1 MLRVRSVL
9 LPLAISLPVIAAVVA
24 ALWVLGSS
32 SGQRDKF
39 SSLEIA
45 PHDVD
50 LYMAINTDPAS
61 SQWLAVNGVLDT
73 VNATNPIL
81 DAIDKALEEFD
92 LEWER
97 DFVPLA
103 GDEGFFAVTDLDA
116 LENGGGWVMA
126 FQLRDTGR
134 AEEIFLDIAAQSEE
148 DNGEVLRE
156 EEYEGETVYY
166 FESAFVEAAPSGGA
180 LAFVEDVSIIGF
192 SRDDVEGVIDVV
204 QGRADSAGNNERLQ
218 EMRRRQGDDFLLW
231 AYTDLGRLWD
241 FVEETVRNDPDAPFD
256 AAELLAKARGQAD
269 RMSVAV
275 SARRDAFVLDASVLR
290 APDAEEEQSLARV
303 FDSRFAG
310 TVPVDTMFFAA
321 GYDLFNGTYVPLRD
335 AISETPIESADQ
347 QTVEE
352 AINDLEQEIGLNFE
366 EDLLGLLTGEFAVA
380 FNASDFDAEVP
391 GFDMLALFDVS
402 DPERMERSMLKLGD
416 YFEGQELLAMRSS
429 GREGVYAWEPYE
441 GGGDAVAWTVSAGR
455 LAIGFPESGVEKFLE
470 GARPSLADSADW
482 QGTMDLL
489 PDDKTSVVYV
499 SISRLLE
506 EVRRT
511 EGAEDG
517 LRDATDG
524 DLTFDDL
531 MRIRS
536 VGMATTSLEGG
547 QAFSIAVLVRE

>member
-204 QGRADSAGNNERLQ
+204 RGRADSAGNNERLQ

-241 FVEETVRNDPDAPFD
+241 FVEETVKNEPDAPFD

-429 GREGVYAWEPYE
+429 GREGVYAWEPYD

-536 VGMATTSLEGG
+536 VGVATTSLEDG

>member
-1 MLRVRSVL
+1 ML

-241 FVEETVRNDPDAPFD
+241 FVEETVKNEPDAPFD

>member
-103 GDEGFFAVTDLDA
+103 GDEGFFAVTDLNA

-134 AEEIFLDIAAQSEE
+134 AEVIFLDIAAQSEE

-241 FVEETVRNDPDAPFD
+241 FVEETVKNEPDAPFD

>member
-241 FVEETVRNDPDAPFD
+241 FVEETVKNEPDAPFD

-489 PDDKTSVVYV
+489 PDDKASVVYV

>member
-241 FVEETVRNDPDAPFD
+241 FVEETVKNEPDAPF
-256 AAELLAKARGQAD
+256 EK
-269 RMSVAV
+269 
-275 SARRDAFVLDASVLR
+275 
-290 APDAEEEQSLARV
+290 
-303 FDSRFAG
+303 
-310 TVPVDTMFFAA
+310 
-321 GYDLFNGTYVPLRD
+321 Y
-335 AISETPIESADQ
+335 
-347 QTVEE
+347 
-352 AINDLEQEIGLNFE
+352 
-366 EDLLGLLTGEFAVA
+366 
-380 FNASDFDAEVP
+380 
-391 GFDMLALFDVS
+391 
-402 DPERMERSMLKLGD
+402 KD
-416 YFEGQELLAMRSS
+416 YF
-429 GREGVYAWEPYE
+429 
-441 GGGDAVAWTVSAGR
+441 
-455 LAIGFPESGVEKFLE
+455 
-470 GARPSLADSADW
+470 
-482 QGTMDLL
+482 
-489 PDDKTSVVYV
+489 
-499 SISRLLE
+499 
-506 EVRRT
+506 
-511 EGAEDG
+511 
-517 LRDATDG
+517 
-524 DLTFDDL
+524 
-531 MRIRS
+531 
-536 VGMATTSLEGG
+536 
-547 QAFSIAVLVRE
+547 

>member
-92 LEWER
+92 LQWER

-204 QGRADSAGNNERLQ
+204 RGRADSAGNNERLQ

-241 FVEETVRNDPDAPFD
+241 FVEETVKNEPDAPFD

-366 EDLLGLLTGEFAVA
+366 EDLLGLLTGELAVA

-536 VGMATTSLEGG
+536 VGVATTSLEDG

>member
-134 AEEIFLDIAAQSEE
+134 AEVIFLDIAAQSEE

-204 QGRADSAGNNERLQ
+204 QGRADSAGNNGRLQ

-241 FVEETVRNDPDAPFD
+241 FVEETVKNEPDAPFD

>member
-241 FVEETVRNDPDAPFD
+241 FVEETVKNEPDAPFD

>member
-204 QGRADSAGNNERLQ
+204 RGRADSAGNNERLQ

-241 FVEETVRNDPDAPFD
+241 FVEETVKNEPDAPFD

>member
-204 QGRADSAGNNERLQ
+204 RGRADSAGNNERLQ

-241 FVEETVRNDPDAPFD
+241 FVEETVKNEPDAPFD

-531 MRIRS
+531 TRIRS

>member
-1 MLRVRSVL
+1 MPSVRSVL

-45 PHDVD
+45 PKDVD

-92 LEWER
+92 LQWER

-166 FESAFVEAAPSGGA
+166 FESALVDAAPSEGA
-180 LAFVEDVSIIGF
+180 LAFVDDVSIIGF
-192 SRDDVEGVIDVV
+192 SRDDVKGVIDVV
-204 QGRADSAGNNERLQ
+204 QGRADSAGENERLQ

-231 AYTDLGRLWD
+231 AYTDLGRFWD

-256 AAELLAKARGQAD
+256 AAALLAKARDQAD

-290 APDAEEEQSLARV
+290 APDAEKEQALARV
-303 FDSRFAG
+303 FDSHFAG
-310 TVPVDTMFFAA
+310 TVPEDTMFFAA
-321 GYDLFNGTYVPLRD
+321 GYDLFNGVYVPLRD
-335 AISETPIESADQ
+335 AISETPLESADQ

-352 AINDLEQEIGLNFE
+352 AINDLEREIGLNFE

-380 FNASDFDAEVP
+380 LNASDFDAEVP
-391 GFDMLALFDVS
+391 GFDLLALFDVS
-402 DPERMERSMLKLGD
+402 DPERMERSLLQLGD
-416 YFEGQELLAMRSS
+416 YVEGQELLAMRSS

-441 GGGDAVAWTVSAGR
+441 GGGDAVAWTVSGDR
-455 LAIGFPESGVEKFLE
+455 LAIGFPETGLEKFLD
-470 GARPSLADSADW
+470 GAGPSLADTADW

-489 PDDKTSVVYV
+489 PDDKTSVIYV
-499 SISRLLE
+499 SISRLME
-506 EVRRT
+506 EVRKT

-517 LRDATDG
+517 LRDATEG

-536 VGMATTSLEGG
+536 VGMATTSLEDG

>member
-134 AEEIFLDIAAQSEE
+134 AEVIFLDIAAQSEE

-204 QGRADSAGNNERLQ
+204 RGRADSAGNNERLQ

-241 FVEETVRNDPDAPFD
+241 FVEETVKNEPDAPFD

-489 PDDKTSVVYV
+489 PDDKASVVYV

-536 VGMATTSLEGG
+536 VGVATTSLEDG

>member
-204 QGRADSAGNNERLQ
+204 RGRADSAGNNERLQ

-241 FVEETVRNDPDAPFD
+241 FVEETVKNEPDAPFD

-429 GREGVYAWEPYE
+429 GREGVYAWEPYD

-536 VGMATTSLEGG
+536 VGMATTSLEDG